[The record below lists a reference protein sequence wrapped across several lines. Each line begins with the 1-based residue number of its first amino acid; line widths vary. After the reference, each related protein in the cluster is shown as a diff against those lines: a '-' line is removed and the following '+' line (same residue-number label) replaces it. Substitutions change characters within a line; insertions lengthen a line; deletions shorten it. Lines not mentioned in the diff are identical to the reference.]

1 MEKEAFCEIAA
12 KAKNLTEQPA
22 ENKPAYT
29 PRPLWQVVGAWVL
42 LVVFIALMVAG
53 YVRFFGGLN

>member
-1 MEKEAFCEIAA
+1 MEKERWEEQV
-12 KAKNLTEQPA
+12 TPQQEQPA